1 MCLGCLPRAFDNKS
15 TSFLS
20 FLCFVAD
27 ESTPRQYRSK
37 LSRGPSKSRQVS
49 YLSLPR
55 LQETSIAVR
64 FRCTF
69 ASCVAWRCLTLT
81 KRDFIVLAVLVSPC
95 VGLAVTGNTAGAK
108 QVLRGHLG
116 GDRKPWV
123 ILEKQVD
130 QESPRSFTLPL
141 ICWFQFYRAHIKQI
155 SDISI
160 HFLVVFPS
168 MSKALRVAS
177 LHACFSDMFGRY
189 DMSAWYVCMMCAWCV
204 QVCVFVSCMHLYVGL
219 FFCFSFDMTQ
229 WHLRGDFWGVWQLSL
244 RGLSSPVTS
253 SALDEIRRETSHLM
267 TFCKKKHVETAF
279 WKIKQVSE
287 VKWMNRIIFF
297 EN

>member
-55 LQETSIAVR
+55 LQETSIAMQ

-95 VGLAVTGNTAGAK
+95 VGFAVTGNTAGAK
-108 QVLRGHLG
+108 QVLRCHLG
-116 GDRKPWV
+116 GNRKLWV
-123 ILEKQVD
+123 ILEKQVED

-141 ICWFQFYRAHIKQI
+141 ISILKKAHISHQTDFFLTFLYI
-155 SDISI
+155 S
-160 HFLVVFPS
+160 
-168 MSKALRVAS
+168 
-177 LHACFSDMFGRY
+177 
-189 DMSAWYVCMMCAWCV
+189 
-204 QVCVFVSCMHLYVGL
+204 
-219 FFCFSFDMTQ
+219 
-229 WHLRGDFWGVWQLSL
+229 
-244 RGLSSPVTS
+244 
-253 SALDEIRRETSHLM
+253 
-267 TFCKKKHVETAF
+267 
-279 WKIKQVSE
+279 
-287 VKWMNRIIFF
+287 
-297 EN
+297 